1 MKYAARVDAN
11 QLATIKEFQRAM
23 PDASVFDASACGEG
37 FPDLVVGWR
46 GRNYLFEVK
55 NPDVRPSD
63 RKLTEP
69 QVAFHGSW
77 QGQVHVVH
85 GAAEML
91 AVMLRLEA
99 GTPVKQANPN
109 L

>member
-1 MKYAARVDAN
+1 MKYAARVDKN
-11 QLATIKEFQRAM
+11 QLATIKEFERAM

-63 RKLTEP
+63 RRLTDP
-69 QVAFHGSW
+69 QEAFHGSW

-85 GAAEML
+85 SAAEML
-91 AVMLRLEA
+91 AVMLRIEA
-99 GTPVKQANPN
+99 GIPVKQAFPAP
-109 L
+109 

>member
-23 PDASVFDASACGEG
+23 PDASVYDASACGEG

-63 RKLTEP
+63 RRLTEP
-69 QVAFHGSW
+69 QEAFHGSW

-85 GAAEML
+85 SAAEML
-91 AVMLRLEA
+91 AVMLRIEA
-99 GTPVKQANPN
+99 GTPTKQASPN

>member
-46 GRNYLFEVK
+46 GNNYLFEVK
-55 NPDVRPSD
+55 NPEMSPS
-63 RKLTEP
+63 RRALTEP
-69 QVAFHGSW
+69 QESFHGSW

-85 GAAEML
+85 SAAEML
-91 AVMLRLEA
+91 AVMLRIEA
-99 GTPVKQANPN
+99 GTPTKQASPAP
-109 L
+109 

>member
-1 MKYAARVDAN
+1 MKYAARVDKN
-11 QLATIKEFQRAM
+11 QLEAIHAFKSAM

-63 RKLTEP
+63 RRLTEP
-69 QVAFHGSW
+69 QEAFHGSW

-85 GAAEML
+85 SAAEML
-91 AVMLRLEA
+91 AVMLRIEA
-99 GTPVKQANPN
+99 GTPVKQAFPAP
-109 L
+109 

>member
-1 MKYAARVDAN
+1 MKYAARVDKN
-11 QLATIKEFQRAM
+11 QLGTIREFERAM

-77 QGQVHVVH
+77 QGQVHIVH
-85 GAAEML
+85 SAAEML

-99 GTPVKQANPN
+99 GIPVKQANPN

>member
-23 PDASVFDASACGEG
+23 PDASVYDASACGEG

-55 NPDVRPSD
+55 NPEMSPS
-63 RKLTEP
+63 RRALTEP
-69 QVAFHGSW
+69 QEAFHGSW

-85 GAAEML
+85 SAAEML
-91 AVMLRLEA
+91 AIMLRLEA
-99 GTPVKQANPN
+99 GIPVKQAKP
-109 L
+109 

>member
-11 QLATIKEFQRAM
+11 QLATINAFKAAM
-23 PDASVFDASACGEG
+23 PDASVYDASACGEG

-63 RKLTEP
+63 RRLTDP
-69 QVAFHGSW
+69 QAAFHGSW
-77 QGQVHVVH
+77 QGQVHVAH
-85 GAAEML
+85 SAAEML

-99 GTPVKQANPN
+99 GTPTKQASPAP
-109 L
+109 

>member
-1 MKYAARVDAN
+1 MKYAARVDKN
-11 QLATIKEFQRAM
+11 QLEAIHAFKAAM

-63 RKLTEP
+63 RRLTEP

-85 GAAEML
+85 SAAEML
-91 AVMLRLEA
+91 AVMLRIEA
-99 GTPVKQANPN
+99 GIPVKQASPN

>member
-1 MKYAARVDAN
+1 VDKN

-55 NPDVRPSD
+55 NPDVRPSG

-69 QVAFHGSW
+69 QEAFHGSW

-85 GAAEML
+85 SAAEML
-91 AVMLRLEA
+91 AVMLRIEA
-99 GTPVKQANPN
+99 GTPIKQASPAP
-109 L
+109 

>member
-1 MKYAARVDAN
+1 MKYAARVDKN
-11 QLATIKEFQRAM
+11 QLEAIHAFKAAM

-46 GRNYLFEVK
+46 GKNYLFEVK

-69 QVAFHGSW
+69 QEAFHGAW

-85 GAAEML
+85 SAAEML
-91 AVMLRLEA
+91 AIMLRIEA
-99 GTPVKQANPN
+99 GTPIKQASPTP
-109 L
+109 

>member
-46 GRNYLFEVK
+46 GKNYLFEVK

-63 RKLTEP
+63 RRLTEP
-69 QVAFHGSW
+69 QEAFHGSW

-85 GAAEML
+85 SAAEML
-91 AVMLRLEA
+91 AVMLRIEA
-99 GTPVKQANPN
+99 GIPTKQASPAS
-109 L
+109 

>member
-1 MKYAARVDAN
+1 MKYAARVDKN
-11 QLATIKEFQRAM
+11 QLEAIHAFKAAM

-69 QVAFHGSW
+69 QEAFHGSW

-85 GAAEML
+85 SAAEML
-91 AVMLRLEA
+91 AVMLRIEA
-99 GTPVKQANPN
+99 GTPVKQASPN

>member
-63 RKLTEP
+63 RRLTEP
-69 QVAFHGSW
+69 QEAFHGSW

-85 GAAEML
+85 SAAEML
-91 AVMLRLEA
+91 AVMLRIEA
-99 GTPVKQANPN
+99 GTPTKQANPN

>member
-1 MKYAARVDAN
+1 MKYAARVDKN

-63 RKLTEP
+63 RRLTEP

-85 GAAEML
+85 SAAEML
-91 AVMLRLEA
+91 AVMLRIEA
-99 GTPVKQANPN
+99 GTPVKQASPAS
-109 L
+109 

>member
-1 MKYAARVDAN
+1 MKYAARVDKN
-11 QLATIKEFQRAM
+11 QLEAIHAFKAAM

-63 RKLTEP
+63 RRLTEP
-69 QVAFHGSW
+69 QEAFHGSW

-85 GAAEML
+85 SAAEML
-91 AVMLRLEA
+91 AVMLRIEA
-99 GTPVKQANPN
+99 GIPVKQASPN

>member
-1 MKYAARVDAN
+1 
-11 QLATIKEFQRAM
+11 M

-46 GRNYLFEVK
+46 GKNYLFEVK

-63 RKLTEP
+63 RRLTEP
-69 QVAFHGSW
+69 QEAFHGSW

-85 GAAEML
+85 SAAEML
-91 AVMLRLEA
+91 AVMLRIEA
-99 GTPVKQANPN
+99 GIPVKQASPN

>member
-46 GRNYLFEVK
+46 GRNYLFEIK

-63 RKLTEP
+63 RRLTEP
-69 QVAFHGSW
+69 QEAFHGSW

-85 GAAEML
+85 SAAEML
-91 AVMLRLEA
+91 AVMLRIEA
-99 GTPVKQANPN
+99 GTPTKQAFPAP
-109 L
+109 

>member
-1 MKYAARVDAN
+1 
-11 QLATIKEFQRAM
+11 M

-69 QVAFHGSW
+69 QQAFHGSW

-85 GAAEML
+85 SAAEML
-91 AVMLRLEA
+91 AIMLRIEA
-99 GTPVKQANPN
+99 GIPVKQANPN

>member
-23 PDASVFDASACGEG
+23 PDATVFDASACGEG

-85 GAAEML
+85 SAAEML
-91 AVMLRLEA
+91 AIMLRIEA
-99 GTPVKQANPN
+99 GTPVKQASPTP
-109 L
+109 

>member
-46 GRNYLFEVK
+46 GKNYLFEVK

-69 QVAFHGSW
+69 QEAFHGSW

-85 GAAEML
+85 SAAEML
-91 AVMLRLEA
+91 AVMLRIEA
-99 GTPVKQANPN
+99 GIPVKQASPN

>member
-1 MKYAARVDAN
+1 MKYAARVDKN
-11 QLATIKEFQRAM
+11 QLGTIREFERAM

-46 GRNYLFEVK
+46 GKNYLFEVK

-63 RKLTEP
+63 RRLTEP
-69 QVAFHGSW
+69 QEAFHGSW

-85 GAAEML
+85 SAAEML
-91 AVMLRLEA
+91 AVMLRIEA
-99 GTPVKQANPN
+99 GIPVKQASPN

>member
-1 MKYAARVDAN
+1 MKYAARVDKN
-11 QLATIKEFQRAM
+11 QLATIKEFERAM

-55 NPDVRPSD
+55 NPDARPSD
-63 RKLTEP
+63 RRLTEP
-69 QVAFHGSW
+69 QEAFHGSW

-85 GAAEML
+85 SAAEML
-91 AVMLRLEA
+91 AVMLRIEA
-99 GTPVKQANPN
+99 GTPTKQASPTP
-109 L
+109 

>member
-11 QLATIKEFQRAM
+11 QLATIKAFKAAM

-63 RKLTEP
+63 RKLTES

-85 GAAEML
+85 SAAEML
-91 AVMLRLEA
+91 AVMLRIEA
-99 GTPVKQANPN
+99 GIPIKQASPTP
-109 L
+109 

>member
-1 MKYAARVDAN
+1 MKYAARVDKN
-11 QLATIKEFQRAM
+11 QLEAIHAFKAAM

-46 GRNYLFEVK
+46 GKNYLFEVK

-69 QVAFHGSW
+69 QVAFHASW

-85 GAAEML
+85 SAAEML
-91 AVMLRLEA
+91 AIMLRLEA
-99 GTPVKQANPN
+99 GTPTKQASPAP
-109 L
+109 

>member
-1 MKYAARVDAN
+1 MKYAARVDKN
-11 QLATIKEFQRAM
+11 QLEAIHAFKAAM

-85 GAAEML
+85 SAAEML
-91 AVMLRLEA
+91 AVMLRIEA
-99 GTPVKQANPN
+99 GIPVKQASPN